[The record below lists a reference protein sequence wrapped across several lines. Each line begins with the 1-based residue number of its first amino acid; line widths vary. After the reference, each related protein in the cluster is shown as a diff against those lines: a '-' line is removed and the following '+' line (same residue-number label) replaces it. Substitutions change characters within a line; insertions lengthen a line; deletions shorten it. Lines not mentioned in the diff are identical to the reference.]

1 MVRVCMA
8 ATTFPRWAG
17 DGEGAFVW
25 GLAHALV
32 QQGTPV
38 RVVALHSPGAAAQ
51 EVIDGVE
58 VLRPRYWWPE
68 RQESLRRGGGGLP
81 VTLRDYPLAR
91 LQLPGFLAVYGRA
104 VAKAARA
111 CDVLHAHWTLSGAV
125 GLLTHWR
132 HQRPIVVT
140 VQGSDV
146 YQIPKLPLGGAFT
159 RWVLTHCQQVTA
171 LSTSLQGAAA
181 AAGIERARIEVIP
194 NGVDVGT
201 LGTPAP
207 HGEREP
213 VLLFVGYLIERKG
226 VRYLLEA
233 APAILARHP
242 ELRIVLIGKGPEE
255 QRLREQA
262 QALGIAGSVAFVG
275 FLPHAEV
282 IEWMQRSLLLVL
294 PSVEEGQGAVL
305 LEALAAGTPV
315 VGSNVDGIAEV
326 ITPQVG
332 RLFPVADAAALA
344 SQVNDLLATAAC
356 WQQASD
362 AARSLALATY
372 DWRVLAQ
379 RYLALYGA
387 LSK

>member
-1 MVRVCMA
+1 MA

-32 QQGTPV
+32 QQGAEV
-38 RVVALHSPGAAAQ
+38 RVVALHSPGAATH
-51 EVIDGVE
+51 EMIDGVE

-91 LQLPGFLAVYGRA
+91 VQLPAFLGVYSRV
-104 VAKAARA
+104 VAQVART
-111 CDVLHAHWTLSGAV
+111 CDVLHAQWTLSGAV
-125 GLLTHWR
+125 GLATRWR
-132 HQRPIVVT
+132 HRRPVVVT

-146 YQIPKLPLGGAFT
+146 YQLPKLPLGTAFT
-159 RWVLTHCQQVTA
+159 HWVLDNCQQVTA
-171 LSTSLQGAAA
+171 LSTSLQAAA
-181 AAGIERARIEVIP
+181 AAVGIPVERIQVIP
-194 NGVDVGT
+194 NGVDVES
-201 LGTPAP
+201 LAAPAP
-207 HGEREP
+207 FGEREP

-242 ELRIVLIGKGPEE
+242 NLRIVLIGKGPEE
-255 QRLREQA
+255 QQLRA
-262 QALGIAGSVAFVG
+262 QAEALGVAGSVSFEG

-282 IEWMQRSLLLVL
+282 IKWMQRSLLVVL
-294 PSVEEGQGAVL
+294 PSLEEGQGAVL

-315 VGSNVDGIAEV
+315 VGSNVDGITEV
-326 ITPQVG
+326 ITRQVG
-332 RLFPVADAAALA
+332 RLFPVGDAAALA
-344 SQVNDLLATAAC
+344 AEVDDLLATPTC
-356 WQQASD
+356 WQQASG
-362 AARSLALATY
+362 AARRLAFDTY

-379 RYLALYGA
+379 RFLALYGA
-387 LSK
+387 LGK

>member
-1 MVRVCMA
+1 M
-8 ATTFPRWAG
+8 
-17 DGEGAFVW
+17 
-25 GLAHALV
+25 
-32 QQGTPV
+32 
-38 RVVALHSPGAAAQ
+38 
-51 EVIDGVE
+51 
-58 VLRPRYWWPE
+58 
-68 RQESLRRGGGGLP
+68 
-81 VTLRDYPLAR
+81 
-91 LQLPGFLAVYGRA
+91 
-104 VAKAARA
+104 
-111 CDVLHAHWTLSGAV
+111 
-125 GLLTHWR
+125 
-132 HQRPIVVT
+132 
-140 VQGSDV
+140 
-146 YQIPKLPLGGAFT
+146 
-159 RWVLTHCQQVTA
+159 
-171 LSTSLQGAAA
+171 
-181 AAGIERARIEVIP
+181 
-194 NGVDVGT
+194 
-201 LGTPAP
+201 
-207 HGEREP
+207 
-213 VLLFVGYLIERKG
+213 LLFVGYLIERKG

-242 ELRIVLIGKGPEE
+242 NLRIVLIGKGPEE

-262 QALGIAGSVAFVG
+262 EALGIAGSVSFAG

-344 SQVNDLLATAAC
+344 AEVNDLLATPAC

-362 AARSLALATY
+362 AARRLALATY

-387 LSK
+387 LGK

>member
-32 QQGTPV
+32 QQGAEV
-38 RVVALHSPGAAAQ
+38 RVVALHSPGAATH

-81 VTLRDYPLAR
+81 VTLRDYPFAR
-91 LQLPGFLAVYGRA
+91 VQFPGFLAVYSRA
-104 VAKAARA
+104 VAKVART
-111 CDVLHAHWTLSGAV
+111 CDILHAQWTLSGAV
-125 GLLTHWR
+125 GLLTRRR
-132 HQRPIVVT
+132 HHRPVVVT

-146 YQIPKLPLGGAFT
+146 YQIPKLPLGSGFT
-159 RWVLTHCQQVTA
+159 RWVLDSCQQVTA
-171 LSTSLQGAAA
+171 LSTSLQTAAA
-181 AAGIERARIEVIP
+181 AVGIQRERIQVIP
-194 NGVDVGT
+194 NGVDVGRLGAPT
-201 LGTPAP
+201 LYA
-207 HGEREP
+207 ERAP

-226 VRYLLEA
+226 VRFLLDA
-233 APAILARHP
+233 APAILAEHP

-255 QRLREQA
+255 QSLREQA
-262 QALGIAGSVAFVG
+262 AALGIADSVTFAG

-282 IEWMQRSLLLVL
+282 MAWMQRALLLVL

-305 LEALAAGTPV
+305 LEALAVGTPV

-332 RLFPVADAAALA
+332 RLFAVGDSAALA
-344 SQVNDLLATAAC
+344 AQVNELLNTPAC

-362 AARSLALATY
+362 AARSLALAAY

>member
-32 QQGTPV
+32 QQGAVV
-38 RVVALHSPGAAAQ
+38 RVVALHSPGAATH

-68 RQESLRRGGGGLP
+68 YQESLRRGGGGLP
-81 VTLRDYPLAR
+81 VTLRDYPFAR
-91 LQLPGFLAVYGRA
+91 VQLPGFLAVYSRA
-104 VAKAARA
+104 VARVARA

-125 GLLTHWR
+125 GLLTRRR
-132 HQRPIVVT
+132 HRRPIVVT

-159 RWVLTHCQQVTA
+159 RWVLANCQQVTA
-171 LSTSLQGAAA
+171 LSASLQEAAA
-181 AAGIERARIEVIP
+181 AAGIEREQIEVIP
-194 NGVDVGT
+194 NGVDVGA
-201 LGTPAP
+201 LGAPALYR
-207 HGEREP
+207 EREP

-233 APAILARHP
+233 APAILAQHP
-242 ELRIVLIGKGPEE
+242 DLRIVLIGKGPEE

-262 QALGIAGSVAFVG
+262 AALGIAGSVAFVG

-282 IEWMQRSLLLVL
+282 IELMQRSLLLVL

-315 VGSNVDGIAEV
+315 IGSNIDGIAEV

-344 SQVNDLLATAAC
+344 DRVNDLLAAPAC
-356 WQQASD
+356 WQQTSD

>member
-1 MVRVCMA
+1 MVRVCIA
-8 ATTFPRWAG
+8 ATTFPRWKG

-32 QQGTPV
+32 EQGAEV
-38 RVVALHSPGAAAQ
+38 RVVGLHSPGAATH

-58 VLRPRYWWPE
+58 VQRPRYWWPE

-81 VTLRDYPLAR
+81 VTLREYPFAR
-91 LQLPGFLAVYGRA
+91 MQFPGFLAVYSRA
-104 VAKAARA
+104 VAQAAST
-111 CDVLHAHWTLSGAV
+111 CDVLHAQWTLSGAV
-125 GLLTHWR
+125 GLMTRWR

-146 YQIPKLPLGGAFT
+146 YQIPKLPLGRGFT
-159 RWVLTHCQQVTA
+159 RWVLDNCQHVTA
-171 LSTSLQGAAA
+171 LSTSLQEAAA
-181 AAGIERARIEVIP
+181 AVGIQRERIEVIP
-194 NGVDVGT
+194 NGVDVGA
-201 LGTPAP
+201 LDAPAP
-207 HGEREP
+207 YREREP

-233 APAILARHP
+233 APAILAQHP
-242 ELRIVLIGKGPEE
+242 DLRIVLIGKGPEE

-262 QALGIAGSVAFVG
+262 EALGIAGSVSFVG
-275 FLPHAEV
+275 FLAHAEV

-344 SQVNDLLATAAC
+344 AQVSDLLATPEC
-356 WQQASD
+356 WQKASD

-379 RYLALYGA
+379 RYLALYGS

>member
-1 MVRVCMA
+1 M
-8 ATTFPRWAG
+8 
-17 DGEGAFVW
+17 
-25 GLAHALV
+25 
-32 QQGTPV
+32 
-38 RVVALHSPGAAAQ
+38 
-51 EVIDGVE
+51 
-58 VLRPRYWWPE
+58 
-68 RQESLRRGGGGLP
+68 
-81 VTLRDYPLAR
+81 
-91 LQLPGFLAVYGRA
+91 
-104 VAKAARA
+104 
-111 CDVLHAHWTLSGAV
+111 LHAHWTLSGAV
-125 GLLTHWR
+125 GLLTQWR

-159 RWVLTHCQQVTA
+159 RWVLTNCQQVTA
-171 LSTSLQGAAA
+171 LSTSLQGAAT
-181 AAGIERARIEVIP
+181 AAGIERERVEVIP
-194 NGVDVGT
+194 NGVDVGA
-201 LGTPAP
+201 LGAP
-207 HGEREP
+207 SPYGERKP

-242 ELRIVLIGKGPEE
+242 DLRIVLIGKGPEE

-262 QALGIAGSVAFVG
+262 EALGIAGSVVFAG

-332 RLFPVADAAALA
+332 RLFPVADTAALA

-362 AARSLALATY
+362 AARSLALDTY

-387 LSK
+387 LSKRQE

>member
-32 QQGTPV
+32 EQGAAV
-38 RVVALHSPGAAAQ
+38 RVVALHSPGAATR

-58 VLRPRYWWPE
+58 VVRPRYWWPE
-68 RQESLRRGGGGLP
+68 SQESLRRGGGGLP
-81 VTLRDYPLAR
+81 VTLRDYPFAR
-91 LQLPGFLAVYGRA
+91 VQFPGFLAVYSRA
-104 VAKAARA
+104 VAKVART
-111 CDVLHAHWTLSGAV
+111 CDILHAQWTLSGAV
-125 GLLTHWR
+125 GLLTRWCHR
-132 HQRPIVVT
+132 RPIVVT

-146 YQIPKLPLGGAFT
+146 YQIPKLPLGSGFT
-159 RWVLTHCQQVTA
+159 RWVLDNCQQVTA
-171 LSTSLQGAAA
+171 LSTSLQDAAA
-181 AAGIERARIEVIP
+181 AVGIPHERIEVIP
-194 NGVDVGT
+194 NGVDVGS
-201 LGTPAP
+201 LGASAP
-207 HGEREP
+207 FGEREP

-242 ELRIVLIGKGPEE
+242 NMRIVLIGKGPEE

-262 QALGIAGSVAFVG
+262 EALGIAEAVSFVG

-282 IEWMQRSLLLVL
+282 LKWMQRSMLLVL

-332 RLFPVADAAALA
+332 RLFPVGDTAALA
-344 SQVNDLLATAAC
+344 AQVNDLLVTSAC
-356 WQQASD
+356 WQGASA
-362 AARSLALATY
+362 AARSLALTTY
-372 DWRVLAQ
+372 DWGVLAQ

>member
-32 QQGTPV
+32 EQGAEV
-38 RVVALHSPGAAAQ
+38 RVVALHSPGAATH

-58 VLRPRYWWPE
+58 VVRPRYWWPE
-68 RQESLRRGGGGLP
+68 GQECLRRGGGGLP
-81 VTLRDYPLAR
+81 VTLRDYPFAR
-91 LQLPGFLAVYGRA
+91 VQLPGFLAVYSRV
-104 VAKAARA
+104 VAKVAHT
-111 CDVLHAHWTLSGAV
+111 CDVLHAQWTLSGAV
-125 GLLTHWR
+125 GLLTRWHHR
-132 HQRPIVVT
+132 RPIVVT

-146 YQIPKLPLGGAFT
+146 YQIPKLPLGRGFT
-159 RWVLTHCQQVTA
+159 HWVLDSCHQVTA
-171 LSTSLQGAAA
+171 LSTSLQEAAA
-181 AAGIERARIEVIP
+181 AVGIQRERIEVIP
-194 NGVDVGT
+194 NGVDVGA
-201 LGTPAP
+201 LGAPAP
-207 HGEREP
+207 FGEREP

-242 ELRIVLIGKGPEE
+242 DMRIVLIGKGPEE

-262 QALGIAGSVAFVG
+262 EALGIADAVSFAG

-282 IEWMQRSLLLVL
+282 LEWMRRSMLLVL

-332 RLFPVADAAALA
+332 RLFPVGDAAALA
-344 SQVNDLLATAAC
+344 AQVNDLLVTPAC
-356 WQQASD
+356 WQGASD
-362 AARSLALATY
+362 AARSLAATTY

-387 LSK
+387 LRK